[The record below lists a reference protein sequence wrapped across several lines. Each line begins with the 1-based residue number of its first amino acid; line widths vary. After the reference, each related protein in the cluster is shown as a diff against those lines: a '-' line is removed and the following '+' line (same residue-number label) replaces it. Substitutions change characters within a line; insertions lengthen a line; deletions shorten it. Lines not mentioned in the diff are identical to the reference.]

1 MARHRHS
8 LMSIVGSSNSLEIRA
23 RCLLAAACAI
33 FLSASI
39 TQRHVATAAVP
50 TVPILMYHHIGD
62 WGPSNPGW
70 ADWVVKPAD
79 FAQQL
84 DWLKSNGYHTITFRE
99 LLADTAAGRAP
110 APKSVIISFD
120 DGWSY
125 QGVVIHQE
133 LEPRGMRAVLF
144 VYPGAIGRSPNGGG
158 YISWVELLDLEANGS
173 EVQSHTLTHPRLTD
187 VQQPAL
193 DRELRESRAIIET
206 QLGHPARV
214 LAYPFGAH
222 DERVMQAAAAAGYDV
237 AVRAD
242 AEHSA
247 TPDGPLRLPRIR
259 VGYGEGLDVFKA
271 RLTHGESGLIG
282 TNSGT

>member
-1 MARHRHS
+1 
-8 LMSIVGSSNSLEIRA
+8 MSTAGSSTAHDRRA
-23 RCLLAAACAI
+23 RFLLVAACAM
-33 FLSASI
+33 LLWVRLDRAPAAL
-39 TQRHVATAAVP
+39 QTAP

-70 ADWVVKPAD
+70 ADWVVKPTD

-84 DWLKSNGYHTITFRE
+84 DWLKSNGYRTITFRE
-99 LLADTAAGRAP
+99 LLADQAVGRAP

-133 LEPRGMRAVLF
+133 LEPRGMHAVLF
-144 VYPGAIGRSPNGGG
+144 VYPGAIGPTPNGGG
-158 YISWVELLDLEANGS
+158 YISWLELLDLEASGN

-187 VQQPAL
+187 VQQPSL
-193 DRELRESRAIIET
+193 DRELRESRAILET

-214 LAYPFGAH
+214 VAYPFGAH
-222 DERVMQAAAAAGYDV
+222 DERVMQAAGSAGYDL

-242 AEHSA
+242 DEPSA
-247 TPDGPLRLPRIR
+247 MLDGPLRLPRIR
-259 VGYGEGLDVFKA
+259 VGYGEGLDVFRA
-271 RLTHGESGLIG
+271 RLKHAESSATVLRFG
-282 TNSGT
+282 T